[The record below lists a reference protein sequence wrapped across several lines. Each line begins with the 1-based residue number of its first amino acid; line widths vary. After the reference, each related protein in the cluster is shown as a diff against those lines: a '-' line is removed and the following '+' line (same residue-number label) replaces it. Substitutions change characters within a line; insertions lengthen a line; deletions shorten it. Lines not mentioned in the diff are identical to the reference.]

1 MLLFFTRLPRCK
13 ASSRVLVSVLSF
25 DADQSHELQNLL
37 QPINISVPCRFAR
50 SAALICTQVWF
61 MAKQLSVFAPAAAL
75 FCFFFDVHLCVI
87 KVTPRSRRRGERYRS
102 RSNGKNKSA
111 QPAGSEAKRAGAQ
124 PWPPWNP
131 SDPDLFHLNSETVG
145 WLSAYLSVLCVLFLF
160 VLLVQKTNTNNLNE
174 NKAKDSVPRES
185 RVLRWVFF

>member
-1 MLLFFTRLPRCK
+1 MRLPRCK

-25 DADQSHELQNLL
+25 DADQSHALQNLL

-75 FCFFFDVHLCVI
+75 FCFLFDVHLCVI

-111 QPAGSEAKRAGAQ
+111 QPAGSEAKHTGAQ

-131 SDPDLFHLNSETVG
+131 SDPA
-145 WLSAYLSVLCVLFLF
+145 LSSQLRNRR
-160 VLLVQKTNTNNLNE
+160 LVICILECPVCIISIRSTSAK
-174 NKAKDSVPRES
+174 NKY
-185 RVLRWVFF
+185 